1 MINLKPSF
9 EEEKKKIKKSFSTEN
24 SGLKNCR
31 RNSDL
36 VDKVINQIFS
46 YQKKEKKI
54 SFEKFFISAVGGYGR
69 RQLAPFS
76 DIDLLFV
83 YDDKKIE
90 DVESLVKDFLYPL
103 WDLGLKV
110 GYAVRS
116 LKESIVYSGKD
127 QIIKTSMLDTRLVC
141 GSKKLFNELLFN
153 FFKQISKKPIVF
165 IDEKINERRNRIKL
179 IGFDYFKNEPNIK
192 ESEGSLRDL
201 NLISWGLKVL
211 EIIKKSYGAEQC
223 KFLTKFEKKKIKLCT
238 EFLLTMRCH
247 LHYESDRLNDKLSFD
262 YQKIISEKLS
272 FTKKKSTNTK
282 VELMMRMYFEQIR
295 VIKVLTQN
303 LIGNMREFIRLNGK
317 IKGTID
323 FRKTKEKVKSN
334 VFSSL
339 RDIHFQREIINNIE
353 KINSK
358 YFFSKN
364 NIENFKKFLL
374 ADSNDEFIHL
384 CEIGVVGKILPEFSR
399 IQNLTQFD
407 RYHALTVGQHTLK
420 ALSTLKGLK
429 KNNRKESFYK
439 FAKKIF
445 SKNFNKKP
453 LYFATLFHDFGKGLD
468 GNHHKK
474 GAKIAESIVSKLN
487 ENKEI
492 ARETSWLVENHLLLS
507 EFAFKKDIQDFSVIK
522 NISSL
527 ITNIDRLNSLFILTV
542 ADISAVDHGIWND
555 WKANLLESL
564 YLKIEEEILN
574 PEIENSVNKKIQLIK
589 DKILTTS
596 KSLKK
601 LELQEFAKITYPNY
615 WLLQAPESIKFQI
628 EKFFLKGKKI
638 KLFDFHISQ
647 NLEKKFFKLTLVTK
661 DRPSL
666 FLDIISAFVLEKF
679 SILEARIFTLDDGTV
694 IDTFKFS
701 FSNRN
706 LLEEFEINEKIT
718 RLKNRL
724 IDVKNQKIPTSL
736 ESSLKKGKV
745 LKRKIDINFDND
757 SSKTYS
763 VFEVVTNDRIGLL
776 YDISKI
782 LIKNKFIISMAKIS
796 TNGDFVEDSFHLRNE
811 FGFKIEQKDLIEKL
825 KREIINFL
833 T

>member
-1 MINLKPSF
+1 M
-9 EEEKKKIKKSFSTEN
+9 
-24 SGLKNCR
+24 
-31 RNSDL
+31 
-36 VDKVINQIFS
+36 
-46 YQKKEKKI
+46 
-54 SFEKFFISAVGGYGR
+54 
-69 RQLAPFS
+69 
-76 DIDLLFV
+76 
-83 YDDKKIE
+83 
-90 DVESLVKDFLYPL
+90 
-103 WDLGLKV
+103 
-110 GYAVRS
+110 
-116 LKESIVYSGKD
+116 
-127 QIIKTSMLDTRLVC
+127 
-141 GSKKLFNELLFN
+141 
-153 FFKQISKKPIVF
+153 
-165 IDEKINERRNRIKL
+165 
-179 IGFDYFKNEPNIK
+179 
-192 ESEGSLRDL
+192 
-201 NLISWGLKVL
+201 
-211 EIIKKSYGAEQC
+211 
-223 KFLTKFEKKKIKLCT
+223 
-238 EFLLTMRCH
+238 
-247 LHYESDRLNDKLSFD
+247 
-262 YQKIISEKLS
+262 
-272 FTKKKSTNTK
+272 
-282 VELMMRMYFEQIR
+282 
-295 VIKVLTQN
+295 
-303 LIGNMREFIRLNGK
+303 
-317 IKGTID
+317 
-323 FRKTKEKVKSN
+323 
-334 VFSSL
+334 
-339 RDIHFQREIINNIE
+339 
-353 KINSK
+353 
-358 YFFSKN
+358 
-364 NIENFKKFLL
+364 
-374 ADSNDEFIHL
+374 
-384 CEIGVVGKILPEFSR
+384 
-399 IQNLTQFD
+399 
-407 RYHALTVGQHTLK
+407 GQHTLK

-474 GAKIAESIVSKLN
+474 GAKIAENIVLKLN

-527 ITNIDRLNSLFILTV
+527 IKNIDRLNSLFILTV

-736 ESSLKKGKV
+736 ESSLKKEKI

-825 KREIINFL
+825 KREIINLL

>member
-1 MINLKPSF
+1 M
-9 EEEKKKIKKSFSTEN
+9 
-24 SGLKNCR
+24 
-31 RNSDL
+31 
-36 VDKVINQIFS
+36 
-46 YQKKEKKI
+46 
-54 SFEKFFISAVGGYGR
+54 
-69 RQLAPFS
+69 
-76 DIDLLFV
+76 
-83 YDDKKIE
+83 
-90 DVESLVKDFLYPL
+90 
-103 WDLGLKV
+103 
-110 GYAVRS
+110 
-116 LKESIVYSGKD
+116 
-127 QIIKTSMLDTRLVC
+127 
-141 GSKKLFNELLFN
+141 
-153 FFKQISKKPIVF
+153 
-165 IDEKINERRNRIKL
+165 
-179 IGFDYFKNEPNIK
+179 
-192 ESEGSLRDL
+192 
-201 NLISWGLKVL
+201 
-211 EIIKKSYGAEQC
+211 
-223 KFLTKFEKKKIKLCT
+223 
-238 EFLLTMRCH
+238 
-247 LHYESDRLNDKLSFD
+247 
-262 YQKIISEKLS
+262 
-272 FTKKKSTNTK
+272 
-282 VELMMRMYFEQIR
+282 
-295 VIKVLTQN
+295 
-303 LIGNMREFIRLNGK
+303 
-317 IKGTID
+317 
-323 FRKTKEKVKSN
+323 
-334 VFSSL
+334 
-339 RDIHFQREIINNIE
+339 
-353 KINSK
+353 
-358 YFFSKN
+358 
-364 NIENFKKFLL
+364 
-374 ADSNDEFIHL
+374 
-384 CEIGVVGKILPEFSR
+384 
-399 IQNLTQFD
+399 
-407 RYHALTVGQHTLK
+407 GQHTLK

-474 GAKIAESIVSKLN
+474 GAKIAESIVLKLN

-527 ITNIDRLNSLFILTV
+527 IKNIDRLNSLFILTV

-574 PEIENSVNKKIQLIK
+574 PEIENSVNKKIQSIK
-589 DKILTTS
+589 DKILATS
-596 KSLKK
+596 KSLRK

-615 WLLQAPESIKFQI
+615 WLLQTPESIKFQI

-736 ESSLKKGKV
+736 ESSLKKEKI

-825 KREIINFL
+825 KREIINLL

>member
-1 MINLKPSF
+1 MVDFKSSF

-36 VDKVINQIFS
+36 VDKIINKIFS
-46 YQKKEKKI
+46 YQKDKKKF
-54 SFEKFFISAVGGYGR
+54 SLENFFISAVGGYGR

-83 YDDKKIE
+83 YDDIRIG
-90 DVESLVKDFLYPL
+90 DIESLVKDFLYPL

-116 LKESIVYSGKD
+116 LKESIVYSEKD

-153 FFKQISKKPIVF
+153 FSKQISEKPIIF
-165 IDEKINERRNRIKL
+165 IDEKINERHNRIKL

-201 NLISWGLKVL
+201 NLINWGLKVL
-211 EIIKKSYGAEQC
+211 EILKKSYGTEQC
-223 KFLTKFEKKKIKLCT
+223 NFLTRFEKKKIKQST

-272 FTKKKSTNTK
+272 FSKNNSTNTK

-295 VIKVLTQN
+295 VIKILTQN
-303 LIGNMREFIRLNGK
+303 LIGNIKEFIKLNGK
-317 IKGTID
+317 IKGAID
-323 FRKTKEKVKSN
+323 FRKTTEKVEKN

-339 RDIHFQREIINNIE
+339 KDIHFQREIINNIE
-353 KINSK
+353 KINFK

-364 NIENFKKFLL
+364 NIFNFKKFLF
-374 ADSNDEFIHL
+374 ADSNDEFIHC
-384 CEIGVVGKILPEFSR
+384 CEIGIVGKILPEFSR

-429 KNNRKESFYK
+429 KNNRKEGFYK

-453 LYFATLFHDFGKGLD
+453 LYFATLFHDFGKGLE

-474 GAKIAESIVSKLN
+474 GAKIAENLVLKLN
-487 ENKEI
+487 EKEKI
-492 ARETSWLVENHLLLS
+492 AKQTSWLVENHLLLG
-507 EFAFKKDIQDFSVIK
+507 EFAFKKDIEDFSVIK

-527 ITNIDRLNSLFILTV
+527 IKKIDRLDSLFILTV
-542 ADISAVDHGIWND
+542 ADISAVDHGIWNE

-574 PEIENSVNKKIQLIK
+574 PENENSVNKKIQLIK
-589 DKILTTS
+589 DKILANS

-601 LELQEFAKITYPNY
+601 TELQKFAKITYPNY
-615 WLLQAPESIKFQI
+615 WLLQSHDSIRFQI
-628 EKFFLKGKKI
+628 ENFFLNGKR
-638 KLFDFHISQ
+638 LNVFDFLISQ
-647 NLEKKFFKLTLVTK
+647 DLEKKFFKLTLVTK
-661 DRPSL
+661 DRSSL
-666 FLDIISAFVLEKF
+666 FLDIISAFVLEKL

-706 LLEEFEINEKIT
+706 LLEKFEINEKIK

-724 IDVKNQKIPTSL
+724 IDVKNQKIRTSL
-736 ESSLKKGKV
+736 ESSLKKEKI
-745 LKRKIDINFDND
+745 LKKRIDINFDNE

-763 VFEVVTNDRIGLL
+763 VFEVITNDRVGLL
-776 YDISKI
+776 YDISRI

-811 FGFKIEQKDLIEKL
+811 FGFKIEQKDLIGKL
-825 KREIINFL
+825 KREIINL
-833 T
+833 LS